1 MVHLAR
7 HSQLRQL
14 PPVTSALGW
23 HCPSIDVSS
32 QQLRVAEERLA
43 WTYTRFQRYHFHV
56 LLQLIGAFIKG
67 LIFLYIDSYWEK
79 KNVHSSTC

>member
-7 HSQLRQL
+7 HSQLGQL

-23 HCPSIDVSS
+23 HCPSIDVSN

-43 WTYTRFQRYHFHV
+43 WTYTHFQRNHFHV
-56 LLQLIGAFIKG
+56 LLQFIG
-67 LIFLYIDSYWEK
+67 LIFLYIGSYWKK